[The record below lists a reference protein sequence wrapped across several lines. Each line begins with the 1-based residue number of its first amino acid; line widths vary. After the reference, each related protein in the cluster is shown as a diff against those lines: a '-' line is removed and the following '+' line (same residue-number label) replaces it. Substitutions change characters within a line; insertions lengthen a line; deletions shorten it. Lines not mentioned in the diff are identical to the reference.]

1 MRSARLSQGKLVKN
15 RYFLLARSRTTDTM
29 ARSATQSNRSDNAH
43 GQASRDSLATD
54 SRDRALTLLTAEY
67 AYVSQNI
74 LLYRHLE
81 TFVLAG
87 TGLVAT
93 GALAAYASLTAGE
106 NPDAHAAGIVL
117 SAAAWGPALLLLVE
131 LTALTRVMRAS
142 RYISRRLR
150 PVATELVQRDDLFGW
165 EIASTSSL
173 LDDLPDGPA
182 WSLFRTLANLFSS
195 SVGTQLIPSLTVC
208 ALTTGGLIVQASPTA
223 WLLGITAILV
233 GIAAAAYGVALTCFH
248 ERRQHCLDPPDP

>member
-1 MRSARLSQGKLVKN
+1 MASN
-15 RYFLLARSRTTDTM
+15 NTD
-29 ARSATQSNRSDNAH
+29 D
-43 GQASRDSLATD
+43 QASRPSLVAD
-54 SRDRALTLLTAEY
+54 DRDRALALLTAEY

-93 GALAAYASLTAGE
+93 GALAAYASLTTGE
-106 NPDAHAAGIVL
+106 HPNTHAAGIVL

-131 LTALTRVMRAS
+131 ITALTRVMRAS

-150 PVATELVQRDDLFGW
+150 PIATELGQRDDLFAW
-165 EIASTSSL
+165 EIASTGSL
-173 LDDLPDGPA
+173 LDDVPSGRTWA
-182 WSLFRTLANLFSS
+182 LFRKLATLFSS

-208 ALTTGGLIVQASPTA
+208 GLTIGSLIVQASPAT
-223 WLLGITAILV
+223 WLFGITAILV
-233 GIAAAAYGVALTCFH
+233 GIAAAAYSLVITCLH
-248 ERRQHCLDPPDP
+248 ERRQDSPAR